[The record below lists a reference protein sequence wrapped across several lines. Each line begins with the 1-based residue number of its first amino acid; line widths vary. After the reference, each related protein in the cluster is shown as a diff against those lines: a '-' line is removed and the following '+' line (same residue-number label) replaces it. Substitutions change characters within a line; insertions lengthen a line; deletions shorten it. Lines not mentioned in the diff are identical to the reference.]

1 MSNQRLSDDKTKEY
15 TALSDLSLLGL
26 LYATGR
32 EWTSTISKESLSISD
47 CPLTK
52 GTFRGTRSIV
62 LLSTLTSLLLV
73 GAATITPDRLD
84 YQASPEMVKTVELK

>member
-1 MSNQRLSDDKTKEY
+1 MSHQRLSDDKTKEY

-32 EWTSTISKESLSISD
+32 EWTSTISKESLAFSD
-47 CPLTK
+47 RPLAE

-62 LLSTLTSLLLV
+62 LLSTITSLLLA
-73 GAATITPDRLD
+73 GAATITPDRLG
-84 YQASPEMVKTVELK
+84 YQASPEILNTVEVK